1 VLKIKKTLK
10 AKESAVTKAAISGKS
25 SGAKSGSSKHAVD
38 AESDQEDGPSSET
51 DEDEALQKF
60 LDEHPGLAANCG
72 ERQET
77 LDTIKMEINNEVDL
91 MFLLAKLPPLGLSC
105 DLKHRVAAQWELGT
119 QGEGDVF
126 EFVPC
131 RFHSLSTSK
140 NEYTQH
146 SVCFERS
153 SRI

>member
-1 VLKIKKTLK
+1 MLKIKKTLK
-10 AKESAVTKAAISGKS
+10 AKESDVTKAAISGKS
-25 SGAKSGSSKHAVD
+25 SGAKSGSSQHAVD
-38 AESDQEDGPSSET
+38 AESDQEDVPSSET

-77 LDTIKMEINNEVDL
+77 LDTIKMEINNKVDL
-91 MFLLAKLPPLGLSC
+91 KFLLAKLPPLGLSC
-105 DLKHRVAAQWELGT
+105 DLKHRAAQWEFGK

-126 EFVPC
+126 ESVPC
-131 RFHSLSTSK
+131 RFHFLSTSK

-146 SVCFERS
+146 LVCFERS